1 MSEIFRNLI
10 WLLPSSHESENVACL
25 TEMAAQVGLDI
36 EDRRGERAERP
47 ESANNCLII
56 VDHPAALA
64 PTDPHRWIVV
74 QSNSLEDAVVTLNER
89 HPEWTRHDTLTNL
102 SSSLAFANY
111 LALHGAAPVDD
122 VSRVLEMYACA
133 TPGVGHVA
141 YSHGRH
147 ALGLYVTLPVAP
159 NASAE
164 WNPDDFHYTN
174 GSQRFGGTPN
184 IDLTGRGRILV
195 HGPNIA
201 LTPGRWR
208 LEAEFDLDSG
218 GEIVDLRFDWGHG
231 EDTTTEIC
239 KLSSTGRY
247 RIELSRTWL
256 ENQTAEFRI
265 WVQHGMLHGA
275 LRFEGAS
282 IHRLD

>member
-1 MSEIFRNLI
+1 MSEISRNLI
-10 WLLPSSHESENVACL
+10 WLLPSRHESENVARL
-25 TEMAAQVGLDI
+25 TKMAANIGLDI

-47 ESANNCLII
+47 GRADNCLIV
-56 VDHPAALA
+56 VDHPAGLA
-64 PTDPHRWIVV
+64 PADPHRWIVV
-74 QSNSLEDAVVTLNER
+74 QCSSLEDAVVTLNER

-102 SSSLAFANY
+102 SSYFAFANY

-122 VSRVLEMYACA
+122 VSRVLDMCAGA
-133 TPGVGHVA
+133 TPGVGHA
-141 YSHGRH
+141 AESQTRH
-147 ALGLYVTLPVAP
+147 ALGLYATLPVAP

-164 WNPDDFHYTN
+164 WKPDDFHYTN

-239 KLSSTGRY
+239 KLTAAGRY

-256 ENQTAEFRI
+256 ETQTAEFRI
-265 WVQHGMLHGA
+265 WVQHGMLQGA
-275 LRFEGAS
+275 LRFEGAN
-282 IHRLD
+282 IQRLD